1 VKVVMIAESF
11 LPHMNGVTNSML
23 QMLRV
28 FEHRGHETLV
38 IAPQVGH
45 TRPQEEALHGAST
58 ALLRS
63 VPLPGYPEV
72 RVSLAGVRQL
82 GGLIRDF
89 RADVAHLAS
98 PFVLGWQGL
107 RAAESV
113 GVPTVA
119 VYQTDVPGYAKHYG
133 IPAAAPALERHV
145 ARIHRAA
152 TLTLAPSSAAMEMLA
167 ASGVG
172 RLRLWARG
180 VDGERF
186 HPGRRSAQWR
196 SAIAPDGEVIVGYV
210 GRLAPEKQVAD
221 LKAIA
226 DLPGIRLVII
236 GDGPSRAQLEH
247 DLPDAVFTGFLGG
260 DELAVALAGFDLFV
274 HPGESESFCQ
284 SVQEALASGVPVVS
298 TGRGGPLDLVRNSQT
313 GWLYRPG
320 DLADLRARV
329 LDLVGDAGKRRAF
342 AAAAR
347 ESVTGRTWERLG
359 EQLVGHY
366 EDAIDLRRAGE
377 ARFVTGAGPRS
388 AITTSARPADA
399 AASAAATAAAS
410 PPVRVRPKRYV
421 AVGDSLTE
429 GLCDDSRQR
438 PGEFRGWADRLAHL
452 LAHGRSGADPLLFAN
467 LAVRSKRVAD
477 VVDDQLP
484 RALTLRPDLVS
495 VLVGGNDLVGRR
507 ERPERLADR
516 LGAAIADAR
525 ASGSD
530 VLVVTAFTP
539 PFPLLLGMQPRFAAF
554 NRRLADT
561 ARDAGAIVLEFWD
574 DSEFLDHRM
583 WASDRVHMS
592 SAGHRLLSYRAADA
606 LGVPDARALGEL
618 DAAMHDDS
626 PDPASAKGRLEWLV
640 ADAVPW
646 MARRRLGRRAGDG
659 RSAKHDGLVPVLP
672 GQAKASAP
680 VE

>member
-1 VKVVMIAESF
+1 MIAESF

-45 TRPQEEALHGAST
+45 TRPPEEALHGAST

-298 TGRGGPLDLVRNSQT
+298 TGRGGPLDLVRNSRT

-347 ESVTGRTWERLG
+347 ESVTGRTWDRLG

-377 ARFVTGAGPRS
+377 ARFVTGAGPGS

-438 PGEFRGWADRLAHL
+438 PGEFRGWADRLA
-452 LAHGRSGADPLLFAN
+452 
-467 LAVRSKRVAD
+467 
-477 VVDDQLP
+477 
-484 RALTLRPDLVS
+484 
-495 VLVGGNDLVGRR
+495 
-507 ERPERLADR
+507 
-516 LGAAIADAR
+516 
-525 ASGSD
+525 
-530 VLVVTAFTP
+530 
-539 PFPLLLGMQPRFAAF
+539 AF

-561 ARDAGAIVLEFWD
+561 AREAGAIVLEFWD

-626 PDPASAKGRLEWLV
+626 PDSASAKGRLEWLV

-646 MARRRLGRRAGDG
+646 MARRMLGRRAGDG